1 MPTPF
6 TVVFFYRKPRAAGNF
21 SIEFLFEHIQNN
33 LPPYIKTRTAVS
45 HYESNGL
52 WPRVYNALEASHR
65 QADINHVTGDVHFL
79 TLLMRKRKTVL
90 TIHDCGFMNHP
101 SALAR
106 TILRWFW
113 LELPVRRS
121 RVVTVVS
128 QATKDEVL
136 KYVDCNPDKI
146 RVIPNFISGKYSP
159 RPKPFNALRPVILQV
174 GTAHNKNLERLIEA
188 LEGISCQLVVVGKLN
203 ETHLALLKRY
213 QIDYTNAYN
222 LPEDE
227 LVRQYE
233 ACDLLAFVSTYE
245 GFGMP
250 ILEAQTLERP
260 VVTSN
265 VLSMPD
271 VAGGGACLVDPY
283 SVTAIREGIQRVIK
297 DEHFR
302 NSLLARGRE
311 NVKRY
316 SLASVTTTY
325 ARLYDEIQVQGAF
338 KY

>member
-1 MPTPF
+1 MPAPF
-6 TVVFFYRKPRAAGNF
+6 TVAFFYRKPRAAGNF
-21 SIEFLFEHIQNN
+21 SIEFLFQHIQSN
-33 LPPYIKTRTAVS
+33 LPPHINTKTVVS
-45 HYESNGL
+45 SRESNGL
-52 WPRVYNALEASHR
+52 WPRMANAVEAAR
-65 QADINHVTGDVHFL
+65 QQADINHVTGDVHFL
-79 TLLMRKRKTVL
+79 TLLMRKEKTVL
-90 TIHDCGFMNHP
+90 TIHDCGFMKHP

-113 LELPVRRS
+113 LVLPVRHS

-136 KYVDCNPDKI
+136 RYVACDPNNI
-146 RVIPNFISGKYSP
+146 WVIPNFISDKYTP
-159 RPKPFNALRPVILQV
+159 KPKPFDADNPVILQV
-174 GTAHNKNLERLIEA
+174 GTAFNKNLERLIEA
-188 LEGISCQLVVVGKLN
+188 LAGVPCQLVIVGKLTGSHR
-203 ETHLALLKRY
+203 ELLQRH
-213 QIDYTNAYN
+213 QINYTNAYN
-222 LPEDE
+222 LTEEE

-265 VLSMPD
+265 VLSMPE

-283 SVTAIREGIQRVIK
+283 SISGIRAGIQRVIQ
-297 DEHFR
+297 DQAYREA
-302 NSLLARGRE
+302 LMLRGRE

-316 SLASVTTTY
+316 SLAAVTDAYT
-325 ARLYDEIQVQGAF
+325 RLYEQIH
-338 KY
+338 KE